1 TVGHPCFSL
10 SLVICACLTDFWVVS
25 EVQNENGLIAGKS
38 QVNSGLIGGM
48 REMDWG
54 LGLRYMP
61 FSVFNE
67 IQNGI
72 SFYNRVLWIFIL
84 FFICLGVLWICV
96 GIVTALLSSFVA
108 EEGTVAGPIGM
119 YLWSLLACESFSML
133 SLTASCAIF
142 YIQFHTSIQK
152 NLLTAE
158 QLQAGY
164 STQGL
169 ANGPGRMQQNAQ
181 ICLRSASV
189 IVDGAR
195 ISLADRLSYLEA
207 KRASEGSAPECFR
220 VLWAVDG

>member
-1 TVGHPCFSL
+1 MSLIFYLASL

-119 YLWSLLACESFSML
+119 YLWSLLALL

-169 ANGPGRMQQNAQ
+169 AKFGYSFYFMLGALLALYFPPLLVFISSERRKQ
-181 ICLRSASV
+181 RSCPKTA
-189 IVDGAR
+189 
-195 ISLADRLSYLEA
+195 SLAPTALLY
-207 KRASEGSAPECFR
+207 
-220 VLWAVDG
+220 